1 MFWATKSCFRH
12 LNKNVNLSLMVS
24 CQDDL
29 ISPTVILC
37 SLNQTLSSSFSSHLQ
52 SFSCFTLF
60 YFLVHISASFVIL
73 PRPFP
78 VFFFSLSLPFLSPSL
93 LFTITPLS
101 CGHTSQSLVSGELKA
116 RGERRSHSFQQH
128 HRPLILCR
136 YEWSSWEKHSL
147 TSHCPFSSFPVSSL
161 LPLLSR
167 PSPLENLNLSFIASP
182 LVKLVFLCS

>member
-1 MFWATKSCFRH
+1 MFWATKSCFGD

-37 SLNQTLSSSFSSHLQ
+37 SLNQTLSSSFSSYLQ
-52 SFSCFTLF
+52 SFSCFILF

-78 VFFFSLSLPFLSPSL
+78 VFFFSLSLSLFSPHHFFSPSL
-93 LFTITPLS
+93 LFPAATPLNLRS
-101 CGHTSQSLVSGELKA
+101 RENWK
-116 RGERRSHSFQQH
+116 RGESAALTPSNNTTVLSFCADMSDPAG
-128 HRPLILCR
+128 RNT
-136 YEWSSWEKHSL
+136 HSL
-147 TSHCPFSSFPVSSL
+147 RIVHFPPFLWVPFH
-161 LPLLSR
+161 LLSR

-182 LVKLVFLCS
+182 LVKPVFLCS